1 MPRQIKAGTL
11 ETRSARLRLPVDQK
25 PLFVK
30 LAVGVFLGYR
40 RNLTDGSWV
49 VRGAAAKGHYWTKLF
64 AAAVACDRQP
74 DGMPT
79 HTG

>member
-40 RNLTDGSWV
+40 RNHTDGSWV
-49 VRGAAAKGHYWTKLF
+49 VRGPAG
-64 AAAVACDRQP
+64 
-74 DGMPT
+74 
-79 HTG
+79 